1 MIFTLGLQIRVMRFF
16 WGFKVPQKNVF
27 AVNTYACAPA
37 FTCDMPRNPK
47 KTMFISYVRPFLVLH
62 VLCNSHISK
71 IVKRVVQRVS
81 VNVVNYLFRMRARH
95 IKPRQTVSFI
105 RTTFK
110 SNCAVTCITDRSSH
124 TIHPNATIR
133 FYPPGKHAG
142 FRIIGKHCSYVFR
155 SYVSHRFERL
165 CSKVL
170 AYHENLIMDKLCVRQ
185 S

>member
-1 MIFTLGLQIRVMRFF
+1 MLTLGLQIRFMRFF
-16 WGFKVPQKNVF
+16 WGFKIPQKDVF
-27 AVNTYACAPA
+27 TVDAYARAPA
-37 FTCDMPRNPK
+37 FTCDMPRYPK
-47 KTMFISYVRPFLVLH
+47 KTMFVSCVRPFLVLH
-62 VLCNSHISK
+62 ILCNSHISEIIK
-71 IVKRVVQRVS
+71 CVVQRVS
-81 VNVVNYLFRMRARH
+81 VNVVNYLFWVRAGH

-110 SNCAVTCITDRSSH
+110 PNCAVTCITNRPRH

-133 FYPPGKHAG
+133 FYLPSKHAG
-142 FRIIGKHCSYVFR
+142 FRVIEKHCSYVFR

-165 CSKVL
+165 RSKVL